1 MSNERN
7 IQDTPCYGNHCDV
20 NTFQEIDVCVPITV
34 EPYVDLGDPIIEC
47 IEEPN
52 LVPIPCG
59 AWDKRGK
66 CRFAIS
72 QKLSIMIPIE
82 FKAEA
87 CSGPAS
93 ISCLGQEEEEE
104 ECPPYICCGKGERMP
119 FVICEEEGSDVS
131 EKRSTVCCER
141 EGCTDICC
149 ERECSKFSDFYYF
162 VKGIRGRLKE

>member
-7 IQDTPCYGNHCDV
+7 IQETPCYENHCDV
-20 NTFQEIDVCVPITV
+20 NTVQEIDVCVPITV

-47 IEEPN
+47 IEEPS

-93 ISCLGQEEEEE
+93 ISCLGQEEEEQE
-104 ECPPYICCGKGERMP
+104 GECPPYICCETPERP
-119 FVICEEEGSDVS
+119 TFVCHDETKHPPEI
-131 EKRSTVCCER
+131 
-141 EGCTDICC
+141 
-149 ERECSKFSDFYYF
+149 SDFYYF
-162 VKGIRGRLKE
+162 VKSRRGRLKK